1 MPDPILKRKLSF
13 LNELDAL
20 KRVLR
25 VNLLQ
30 DGSRRENTAE
40 HSWHMGVMAFVLS
53 DYAPAGMNLLK
64 AMKMALIHDVVEI
77 DAGDTY
83 AFDEKGYL
91 DKEHRETRAADRLF
105 SLLPEPLNKELR
117 DLWAEFE
124 ESKSPEARFVAAL
137 DRLSPFQQHL
147 GNQGQT
153 WKEKSMSVSKL
164 LTRIGVVKDF
174 CPSLWPYMEEQIGEA
189 VKKGWLDPN

>member
-1 MPDPILKRKLSF
+1 MPDPMLERKLSF
-13 LNELDAL
+13 LDELDAL

-40 HSWHMGVMAFVLS
+40 HSWHMAVMAVVLS
-53 DYAPAGMNLLK
+53 DYAPPGMDILRAL
-64 AMKMALIHDVVEI
+64 KMALVHDVVEI

-83 AFDEKGYL
+83 AFDDKAYL
-91 DKEHRETRAADRLF
+91 DKEHREQLAADRLF
-105 SLLPEPLNKELR
+105 KLLPQPLDRELR
-117 DLWAEFE
+117 ALWDDFE
-124 ESKSPEARFVAAL
+124 EGLSPEARFINAL

-147 GNQGQT
+147 GNEGKT

-164 LTRIGVVKDF
+164 LTRIGSVKDD
-174 CPSLWPYMEEQIGEA
+174 CPSLWPYMEEKIAEA
-189 VKKGWLDPN
+189 VKKGWLDPR

>member
-1 MPDPILKRKLSF
+1 MPDPMLERKLSF
-13 LNELDAL
+13 LDELDAL

-40 HSWHMGVMAFVLS
+40 HSWHMATMAVVLS
-53 DYAPAGMNLLK
+53 DYAPEGMDLLK
-64 AMKMALIHDVVEI
+64 ALKMALLHDVVEI

-83 AFDEKGYL
+83 AFDAKAYL
-91 DKEHRETRAADRLF
+91 DKEQREQRAADRLF
-105 SLLPEPLNKELR
+105 GLLPAPLDR
-117 DLWAEFE
+117 DLRTLWDDFE
-124 ESKSPEARFVAAL
+124 EGLSQEARFINAL

-147 GNQGQT
+147 GNQGKT

-164 LTRIGVVKDF
+164 LTRISLVKDS
-174 CPSLWPYMEEQIGEA
+174 CPSLWPYMEEKIAEA
-189 VKKGWLDPN
+189 VKKGWLLPS